1 MSRSELSYVTLQNS
15 IFETLVI
22 NKNIDDKSS

>member
-1 MSRSELSYVTLQNS
+1 MSRSELSYARSQNS
-15 IFETLVI
+15 TFETLVI